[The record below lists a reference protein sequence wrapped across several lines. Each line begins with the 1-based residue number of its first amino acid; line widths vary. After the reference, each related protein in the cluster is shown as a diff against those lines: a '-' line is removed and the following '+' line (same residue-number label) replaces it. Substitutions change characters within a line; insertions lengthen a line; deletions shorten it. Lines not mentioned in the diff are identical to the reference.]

1 MLHLFEQKQAPK
13 WAMFA
18 CFFSRSVLDHEFNC
32 GVSSYHI
39 LPFLLDKCQKK
50 GWEGATHARYITSD
64 DDCFIK
70 KHIKIQWTQ
79 QYMKY
84 TGTLEGVWYIAKI
97 CISNINRLFVG
108 CCFGLHD
115 SDSLIERY
123 KKKPPRIR
131 ICLPNMTSKG
141 GDRLPSITLI
151 LCFWSTVSLQLAH
164 LANCRDTSG
173 TRSFWGNF
181 PRLFSTHP
189 ARTCPN
195 PLKAVEGKTETSLKT
210 MQRMAFFP
218 CTAVFTCISQRC
230 AR

>member
-18 CFFSRSVLDHEFNC
+18 CFFHGASWIMSSTVAC
-32 GVSSYHI
+32 QAITSYHVCWCNPCTVHYVWWW
-39 LPFLLDKCQKK
+39 L
-50 GWEGATHARYITSD
+50 
-64 DDCFIK
+64 FIK